1 MNTKCLITTS
11 IFILAATSLV
21 QAADSVVFQENLKTD
36 ALPIVRPPTFSW
48 SGFYIGGQVGGFSS
62 KISAISHDDD
72 IPLLP
77 SRSGRPK
84 KWIPVD
90 EKFLPKLSGFIGGF
104 YAGSNVDLSNGLIL
118 GIDTDILL
126 SARKN
131 TKTIVITDPN
141 VDESPEIDE
150 NPEENGSEP
159 QNESRQKQRSRRAV
173 QLKENTS
180 DTEKGEEDI
189 ITFKYTLNQKWTGA
203 TRIRIGFAADRIMP
217 YIAGGVAYGQF
228 QNIISL
234 SSTDKELNNTSDET
248 KTMIGYTVGAGI
260 DFAMTDNIILR
271 AEYRY
276 SDFGK
281 QKFAKDSFE
290 LHYKTNDFRAGI
302 SYKF

>member
-1 MNTKCLITTS
+1 MNTKCLIATS
-11 IFILAATSLV
+11 IFTLAAISLV
-21 QAADSVVFQENLKTD
+21 QAADSIVFKENYKMGIS
-36 ALPIVRPPTFSW
+36 PIVRPPTFSW
-48 SGFYIGGQVGGFSS
+48 NGFYIGGQVGGFSS
-62 KISAISHDDD
+62 KISAMSHDDD

-77 SRSGRPK
+77 NKSGRPK
-84 KWIPVD
+84 KWVPVD

-118 GIDTDILL
+118 SIDTDIIL

-131 TKTIVITDPN
+131 TNTIVVTGPSTDDMPGENNLIPN
-141 VDESPEIDE
+141 HE
-150 NPEENGSEP
+150 NS
-159 QNESRQKQRSRRAV
+159 QHRLSRRDV
-173 QLKENTS
+173 QLRENTI
-180 DTEKGEEDI
+180 DTEEAQKNI
-189 ITFKYTLNQKWTGA
+189 ITFKHTLNQKWTGA

-228 QNIISL
+228 QNILSL
-234 SSTDKELNNTSDET
+234 SSTDTHDKELNNMVDET

-260 DFAMTDNIILR
+260 DFAMTDNVILR

-281 QKFAKDSFE
+281 KKFFKDSFE
-290 LHYKTNDFRAGI
+290 LYYKTNDFRAGV

>member
-1 MNTKCLITTS
+1 MNTKCLIATS
-11 IFILAATSLV
+11 IFTLAAISLV
-21 QAADSVVFQENLKTD
+21 QAADSIVFKENYKMGVS
-36 ALPIVRPPTFSW
+36 PIVRPPTFSW
-48 SGFYIGGQVGGFSS
+48 NGFYIGGQVGGFSS
-62 KISAISHDDD
+62 KISAMSHDND

-77 SRSGRPK
+77 DKSGRPK
-84 KWIPVD
+84 KWVPVN

-118 GIDTDILL
+118 SIDTDIIL

-131 TKTIVITDPN
+131 TNTIVITPPSTDDN
-141 VDESPEIDE
+141 M
-150 NPEENGSEP
+150 PEESNLIPNHENS
-159 QNESRQKQRSRRAV
+159 QYRLSRRDV
-173 QLKENTS
+173 QLRENTI
-180 DTEKGEEDI
+180 DIEEAEKTI

-228 QNIISL
+228 QNILSL
-234 SSTDKELNNTSDET
+234 SSTATHDKELNNMSDET
-248 KTMIGYTVGAGI
+248 KTMIGYTFGAGI
-260 DFAMTDNIILR
+260 DFAMTDDIILR

-281 QKFAKDSFE
+281 KKFAKDSFE
-290 LHYKTNDFRAGI
+290 LHYKTNDFRAGV

>member
-1 MNTKCLITTS
+1 MNTKCLITAS

-21 QAADSVVFQENLKTD
+21 QAADSIVSQENLKMD
-36 ALPIVRPPTFSW
+36 VLPIVRPPTFSW

-62 KISAISHDDD
+62 KISAMSHDED

-77 SRSGRPK
+77 SKSGRPK

-104 YAGSNVDLSNGLIL
+104 YAGSNVDISNGLIL
-118 GIDTDILL
+118 SIDTDILL

-131 TKTIVITDPN
+131 TKTIVITPPN
-141 VDESPEIDE
+141 VDESPE
-150 NPEENGSEP
+150 ENGLEIRGE
-159 QNESRQKQRSRRAV
+159 NRQERRFRRSL
-173 QLKENTS
+173 QLDEDTS
-180 DTEKGEEDI
+180 DIEEGGENI

-217 YIAGGVAYGQF
+217 YIAGGAAYGQF

-234 SSTDKELNNTSDET
+234 SSTKINDKELNNTSDET
-248 KTMIGYTVGAGI
+248 KTMIGYTFGAGI

-281 QKFAKDSFE
+281 QKFAQDSFE

>member
-11 IFILAATSLV
+11 IFTLAAISLA
-21 QAADSVVFQENLKTD
+21 QAADSIIRKENYQMD
-36 ALPIVRPPTFSW
+36 VSPIVRPPTFSW
-48 SGFYIGGQVGGFSS
+48 NGFYIGGQVGGFSS
-62 KISAISHDDD
+62 KISAMSHSDD

-77 SRSGRPK
+77 ATSRGPI
-84 KWIPVD
+84 KWVPVS

-118 GIDTDILL
+118 SIDTDIIL

-131 TKTIVITDPN
+131 TKTTVITPPSN
-141 VDESPEIDE
+141 EGVNTEESDLTT
-150 NPEENGSEP
+150 S
-159 QNESRQKQRSRRAV
+159 QHQRSKRAA
-173 QLKENTS
+173 QLENTIN
-180 DTEKGEEDI
+180 TEEAEKNI

-228 QNIISL
+228 QNILSL
-234 SSTDKELNNTSDET
+234 SSTNTQDKELNNMVDET
-248 KTMIGYTVGAGI
+248 KTMIGYTFGAGI
-260 DFAMTDNIILR
+260 DFAMTDNVILR

-281 QKFAKDSFE
+281 KKFVKDSLE
-290 LHYKTNDFRAGI
+290 LHYKTNDFRAGV